1 MRLRTKK
8 LADRFDVPVTPSRC
22 VSRTGRM
29 PSQWLGNMD
38 EFDLDTV
45 REARWLHGFTQS
57 DTAEGLRA
65 TAGESRRCAQPTR
78 PRLGK
83 TGACI
88 ASKPRRNT

>member
-1 MRLRTKK
+1 
-8 LADRFDVPVTPSRC
+8 
-22 VSRTGRM
+22 M

-65 TAGESRRCAQPTR
+65 TAGESRRLCTPPTW
-78 PRLGK
+78 
-83 TGACI
+83 
-88 ASKPRRNT
+88 

>member
-1 MRLRTKK
+1 MLLMTKEV
-8 LADRFDVPVTPSRC
+8 AGTFDVHITTSRRA
-22 VSRTGRM
+22 SRTGRL
-29 PSQWLGNMD
+29 PFERLDNRYR
-38 EFDLDTV
+38 FDLDTV

-57 DTAEGLRA
+57 DTADGLRA

-88 ASKPRRNT
+88 AKKTKENT

>member
-1 MRLRTKK
+1 MTKE
-8 LADRFDVPVTPSRC
+8 LVDTSGVHITTSRC
-22 VSRTGRM
+22 VYRTGRM
-29 PSQWLGNMD
+29 PSERLGSMD
-38 EFDLDTV
+38 GFDLDTV
-45 REARWLHGFTQS
+45 REARWLHGLTQFG
-57 DTAEGLRA
+57 TADGLRA